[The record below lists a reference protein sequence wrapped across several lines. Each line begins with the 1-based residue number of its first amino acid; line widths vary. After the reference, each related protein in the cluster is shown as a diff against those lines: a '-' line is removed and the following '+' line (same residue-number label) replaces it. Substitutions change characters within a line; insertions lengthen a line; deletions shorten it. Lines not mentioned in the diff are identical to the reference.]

1 MCKHVVGIQVELL
14 CRLALSGLVIC
25 DDGLVA
31 MEYNQVSDAASPC
44 AFPFGGLEVPVE
56 CVLFLAQLCTGQ
68 FGQLECQLLP
78 LLHTFGQHDA
88 VLDEVLE
95 RGVNSC
101 TPLSVYGRRL
111 NDIALDFEVVELT
124 WARLE
129 CVELAVRPS
138 RVCHVVPMRLCPNA
152 SFDGWGFLFV
162 ALW

>member
-14 CRLALSGLVIC
+14 CGLAFSGLVIC
-25 DDGLVA
+25 NDGLVA
-31 MEYNQVSDAASPC
+31 MEYNQVSDATSPC
-44 AFPFGGLEVPVE
+44 TFPCCRLEVSVK
-56 CVLFLAQLCTGQ
+56 CVCLFAQLCAGQ
-68 FGQLECQLLP
+68 FGQLERQLLP
-78 LLHTFGQHDA
+78 LLHTFRQHDA

-95 RGVNSC
+95 RGVNPC

-111 NDIALDFEVVELT
+111 NDVALDLEVVELT

-152 SFDGWGFLFV
+152 SFDGWGLLFV